1 MITPLQLP
9 WYWQSIDAIQS
20 AFGSTRSKYAAT
32 VGSILVFVLF
42 VGFIYRFGRQ
52 LKHEYNAD
60 AVEAVQSFLVTT
72 IAILVSGFLVAVW
85 RISNEVIE
93 ALSFLSFTPE
103 QGIKAL
109 VTFIVFA
116 GAITVTRLT
125 KRSIKYGAGRV
136 AITPHQREVAHHAV
150 QIAILVPT
158 LAFVTTLW
166 GIPVT
171 NIFVGAGVLGIVL
184 GFAARKTLSGILSG
198 FVILFA
204 RPFEIGDW
212 VTVADREG
220 IVTDITVYN
229 TQIRT
234 FNEEHV
240 QVPND
245 LITENEVVN
254 YSKTNRLRLETVVGV
269 DYETDV
275 GDAAR
280 IAIGAMERIEE
291 VAAQPPPD
299 VIRQEFADSAIVL
312 RLRYWIT
319 TPSIQERW
327 RAQNAVVESVKRA
340 FEAEG
345 IKIPFPQR
353 ELMGREEIGGL
364 RLAKGRA
371 ADSEDEYESV
381 VRRRRDSDTDVSEP
395 VEDDVEESLD
405 EKRVTEGDVDEEL
418 KGEMD
423 EEIESGV
430 DESVTDPPAD
440 EDAVR

>member
-1 MITPLQLP
+1 MIAPLQLP
-9 WYWQSIDAIQS
+9 WYWQSIHAIQS
-20 AFGSTRSKYAAT
+20 AFGSASSKYAAT

-42 VGFIYRFGRQ
+42 VGIIYRFGRE
-52 LKHEYNAD
+52 LKGEYNAD
-60 AVEAVQSFLVTT
+60 AVEAVQSLLVTT
-72 IAILVSGFLVAVW
+72 AAILVSGFLVAVW

-93 ALSFLSFTPE
+93 ALSFLSITPE

-116 GAITVTRLT
+116 GAVTVTRLT

-158 LAFVTTLW
+158 LAFVITLW

-171 NIFVGAGVLGIVL
+171 NIFLGAGVLGIVL

-254 YSKTNRLRLETVVGV
+254 YSKTDRLRLETVVGV
-269 DYETDV
+269 DYETDI
-275 GDAAR
+275 GEAAR

-299 VIRQEFADSAIVL
+299 VIRQEFADSAVVL

-319 TPSIQERW
+319 TPSIQEKW
-327 RAQNAVVESVKRA
+327 RAQNAVVESVKGA

-364 RLAKGRA
+364 RLAQGRA
-371 ADSEDEYESV
+371 VTSDDGYESAI
-381 VRRRRDSDTDVSEP
+381 RRHHDSDTEVSEP
-395 VEDDVEESLD
+395 VEDDVEESID
-405 EKRVTEGDVDEEL
+405 EDGIDEGDLDEEL

-423 EEIESGV
+423 EELESSV
-430 DESVTDPPAD
+430 EESITDPPAD